1 MACNL
6 TAGITKGCR
15 DNAGGIVEAYIGNFE
30 NMTFTEGSDGLITAI
45 TTGSAAAT
53 DGYYTFVPN
62 KNSSTWGETI
72 QGSLEN
78 GTIGYEQAATLVFQK
93 NEAALRNQ
101 VKLLGQA
108 NLSIIVKDKNEKYWL
123 IGKQNG
129 AELLSGGSSAGTNL
143 TDLNGW
149 TLNFS
154 ATEPQPGFEV
164 SGSIITDIQVTV

>member
-6 TAGITKGCR
+6 TAGISKGCR

-45 TTGSAAAT
+45 DTGSS
-53 DGYYTFVPN
+53 GYYTFVPN

-72 QGSLEN
+72 QSSLEN
-78 GTIGYEQAATLVFQK
+78 GTIGYEQSSTLVFSK

-108 NLSIIVKDKNEKYWL
+108 NLSMIVRDKNDKYFL
-123 IGKQNG
+123 LGKQNG
-129 AELLSGGSSAGTNL
+129 IELMSGNSAAGTTL

-149 TLNFS
+149 SLTFS
-154 ATEPQPGFEV
+154 GTEPDPAYEV
-164 SGSIITDIQVTV
+164 TGSIIASIKN